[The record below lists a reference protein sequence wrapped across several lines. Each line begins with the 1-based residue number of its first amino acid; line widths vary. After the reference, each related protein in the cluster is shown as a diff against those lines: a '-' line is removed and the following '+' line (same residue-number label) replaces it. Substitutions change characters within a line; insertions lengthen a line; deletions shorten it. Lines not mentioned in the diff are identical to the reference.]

1 MVGEY
6 LFVQVGSTT
15 GTGVDVGTGTGV
27 DVGTGI
33 GVDVGMGTGV
43 DVGTG
48 TGVDVGTGTGV
59 DVGTGTG
66 VDVGTGTGVDVGT
79 GTGVDVGAVAVI
91 LAAII
96 SWSIASK
103 VARMSR
109 SGVGV
114 FGTTIFSELDFD
126 SSGKETQPITD
137 KLSVIAMKRFLI

>member
-1 MVGEY
+1 MSQVIVTWLVLHAVMDDKYTVGIVGEY
-6 LFVQVGSTT
+6 LLVQVGSTT
-15 GTGVDVGTGTGV
+15 GIGV

-33 GVDVGMGTGV
+33 GVDVDTGMGV
-43 DVGTG
+43 DVG
-48 TGVDVGTGTGV
+48 D
-59 DVGTGTG
+59 
-66 VDVGTGTGVDVGT
+66 
-79 GTGVDVGAVAVI
+79 VAVI

>member
-1 MVGEY
+1 VDDRYTVGMVGEY
-6 LFVQVGSTT
+6 LLVQVGST
-15 GTGVDVGTGTGV
+15 
-27 DVGTGI
+27 
-33 GVDVGMGTGV
+33 
-43 DVGTG
+43 TG

-66 VDVGTGTGVDVGT
+66 VDVGTGIGVDVGRGTKVDVT
-79 GTGVDVGAVAVI
+79 GVSVGTGVGVDVGAVAVI

>member
-1 MVGEY
+1 MEVPFSTSQVIVTFAVLHAVVDDRYTVGMVGEY
-6 LFVQVGSTT
+6 LFVQVGST
-15 GTGVDVGTGTGV
+15 
-27 DVGTGI
+27 
-33 GVDVGMGTGV
+33 
-43 DVGTG
+43 
-48 TGVDVGTGTGV
+48 TGTGV

-114 FGTTIFSELDFD
+114 LGTTIFSEFDFD

-137 KLSVIAMKRFLI
+137 KLRVIAMKKFLI

>member
-1 MVGEY
+1 MSQVIVTWLVLHAVMDDKYTVGIVGEY

-15 GTGVDVGTGTGV
+15 GTGVDVGTG
-27 DVGTGI
+27 I
-33 GVDVGMGTGV
+33 
-43 DVGTG
+43 
-48 TGVDVGTGTGV
+48 
-59 DVGTGTG
+59 
-66 VDVGTGTGVDVGT
+66 GVDVGT

-96 SWSIASK
+96 SWSIASR

>member
-1 MVGEY
+1 MDDKYTVGIVGEY
-6 LFVQVGSTT
+6 LFVQVGST
-15 GTGVDVGTGTGV
+15 
-27 DVGTGI
+27 
-33 GVDVGMGTGV
+33 
-43 DVGTG
+43 
-48 TGVDVGTGTGV
+48 
-59 DVGTGTG
+59 
-66 VDVGTGTGVDVGT
+66 TGTGVDVGT

>member
-1 MVGEY
+1 LEVPFSTSQVIVTFAVLHAVVDDRYTVGMVGEY

-15 GTGVDVGTGTGV
+15 GTGVDVGTGIGV

-33 GVDVGMGTGV
+33 
-43 DVGTG
+43 
-48 TGVDVGTGTGV
+48 
-59 DVGTGTG
+59 G

-79 GTGVDVGAVAVI
+79 GTGVDVGAIAVI

-114 FGTTIFSELDFD
+114 LGTTIFSEFDFD

-137 KLSVIAMKRFLI
+137 KLRVIAMKKFLI

>member
-1 MVGEY
+1 MG
-6 LFVQVGSTT
+6 T
-15 GTGVDVGTGTGV
+15 GTGVDVGTGIGVDVGTGTGV

-33 GVDVGMGTGV
+33 GVDVGRGTKVDVTGVSVGTGV
-43 DVGTG
+43 
-48 TGVDVGTGTGV
+48 
-59 DVGTGTG
+59 
-66 VDVGTGTGVDVGT
+66 
-79 GTGVDVGAVAVI
+79 GVDVGAVAVI

>member
-1 MVGEY
+1 
-6 LFVQVGSTT
+6 
-15 GTGVDVGTGTGV
+15 VGTGTGV
-27 DVGTGI
+27 NVGTGI
-33 GVDVGMGTGV
+33 GVDVGTGM
-43 DVGTG
+43 
-48 TGVDVGTGTGV
+48 
-59 DVGTGTG
+59 
-66 VDVGTGTGVDVGT
+66 
-79 GTGVDVGAVAVI
+79 GVDVGAVAVI

>member
-27 DVGTGI
+27 DVGTWIVVDVGTGI
-33 GVDVGMGTGV
+33 GVDVGRGTKVDVTGVSVGTGV
-43 DVGTG
+43 
-48 TGVDVGTGTGV
+48 
-59 DVGTGTG
+59 
-66 VDVGTGTGVDVGT
+66 
-79 GTGVDVGAVAVI
+79 GVDVGAVAVI

>member
-33 GVDVGMGTGV
+33 GVDVGTGIGV
-43 DVGTG
+43 DVGRGTKVDVTGVSVG
-48 TGVDVGTGTGV
+48 TGV
-59 DVGTGTG
+59 
-66 VDVGTGTGVDVGT
+66 
-79 GTGVDVGAVAVI
+79 GVDVGAVAVI

-114 FGTTIFSELDFD
+114 LGTTIFSEFDFD

-137 KLSVIAMKRFLI
+137 KLRVIAMKIFLI

>member
-1 MVGEY
+1 MSQVIVTWLVLHAVMDDKYTVGIVGEY

-15 GTGVDVGTGTGV
+15 G
-27 DVGTGI
+27 I
-33 GVDVGMGTGV
+33 GVDVGRGIGV
-43 DVGTG
+43 GVGRG
-48 TGVDVGTGTGV
+48 IGVG
-59 DVGTGTG
+59 
-66 VDVGTGTGVDVGT
+66 
-79 GTGVDVGAVAVI
+79 VGAVAVI

-114 FGTTIFSELDFD
+114 LGTTIFSEFDFD

-137 KLSVIAMKRFLI
+137 KLRVIAMKKFLI

>member
-1 MVGEY
+1 MDDRYTVGMVGEY
-6 LFVQVGSTT
+6 LFVQVGST
-15 GTGVDVGTGTGV
+15 
-27 DVGTGI
+27 
-33 GVDVGMGTGV
+33 
-43 DVGTG
+43 
-48 TGVDVGTGTGV
+48 TGTGV

-114 FGTTIFSELDFD
+114 LGTTIFSEFDFD

-137 KLSVIAMKRFLI
+137 KLRVIAMKKFLI

>member
-1 MVGEY
+1 MSQVIVTWLVLHAVMDDKYTVGIVGEY
-6 LFVQVGSTT
+6 LLVQVGSTT
-15 GTGVDVGTGTGV
+15 GIGV

-33 GVDVGMGTGV
+33 GVDVGTGI
-43 DVGTG
+43 
-48 TGVDVGTGTGV
+48 
-59 DVGTGTG
+59 
-66 VDVGTGTGVDVGT
+66 
-79 GTGVDVGAVAVI
+79 GVDVGAVAVI

>member
-1 MVGEY
+1 MSQVIVTWLVLHAVMDDKYTVGIVGEY
-6 LFVQVGSTT
+6 LLVQVGSTT
-15 GTGVDVGTGTGV
+15 GIGV

-33 GVDVGMGTGV
+33 GVDVGTGIGV

-48 TGVDVGTGTGV
+48 I
-59 DVGTGTG
+59 
-66 VDVGTGTGVDVGT
+66 
-79 GTGVDVGAVAVI
+79 GVDVGAVAVI

-114 FGTTIFSELDFD
+114 LGTTIFSEFDFD

-137 KLSVIAMKRFLI
+137 KLRVIAMKKFLI

>member
-1 MVGEY
+1 MSQVIVTWLVLHAVMDDKYTVGIVGEY

-15 GTGVDVGTGTGV
+15 GIGVDVGRGIGVGVGRGIGV

-33 GVDVGMGTGV
+33 
-43 DVGTG
+43 
-48 TGVDVGTGTGV
+48 
-59 DVGTGTG
+59 
-66 VDVGTGTGVDVGT
+66 
-79 GTGVDVGAVAVI
+79 GVDVGAVAVI

-114 FGTTIFSELDFD
+114 LGTTIFSEFDFD

-137 KLSVIAMKRFLI
+137 KLRVIAMKKFLI

>member
-1 MVGEY
+1 MSQVIVTWLVLHAVMDDKYTVGIVGEY

-15 GTGVDVGTGTGV
+15 GIGVDVGTGP
-27 DVGTGI
+27 
-33 GVDVGMGTGV
+33 
-43 DVGTG
+43 
-48 TGVDVGTGTGV
+48 
-59 DVGTGTG
+59 
-66 VDVGTGTGVDVGT
+66 
-79 GTGVDVGAVAVI
+79 GVDVGAIAVI

>member
-1 MVGEY
+1 MSQVIVTWLVLHAVMDDKYTVGIVGEY

-15 GTGVDVGTGTGV
+15 GIGVGVGR
-27 DVGTGI
+27 GI
-33 GVDVGMGTGV
+33 GVDVGRGIGVGVGRGIGV
-43 DVGTG
+43 DVGRG
-48 TGVDVGTGTGV
+48 IGVGVGRGIGV
-59 DVGTGTG
+59 G
-66 VDVGTGTGVDVGT
+66 
-79 GTGVDVGAVAVI
+79 VGAVAVI

-126 SSGKETQPITD
+126 SSGTETQPITD

>member
-1 MVGEY
+1 MSQVIVTWLVLHAVMDDKYTVGIVGEY

-15 GTGVDVGTGTGV
+15 GIGVDVGR
-27 DVGTGI
+27 GI
-33 GVDVGMGTGV
+33 GVDVGRGIGV
-43 DVGTG
+43 GVGRG
-48 TGVDVGTGTGV
+48 IGVG
-59 DVGTGTG
+59 
-66 VDVGTGTGVDVGT
+66 
-79 GTGVDVGAVAVI
+79 VGAVAVI

-126 SSGKETQPITD
+126 SSGTETQPITD